1 MNRPKPEHSETE
13 RLADWVDRYGPS
25 VRGYLR
31 AMVRHDDEADDLAQE
46 VFRRAWTARHRYR
59 ENGTARA
66 YLLKIADRL
75 VCDRARRRREV
86 QLPPEQWPSL
96 EPETEAFSPSANLEQ
111 QELKTQLETALDQLS
126 DDQRRVLLLRYYG
139 DMTFAQIAQ
148 IMDCPLNTAL
158 SHCRRGLLALRAVF
172 QERLS

>member
-1 MNRPKPEHSETE
+1 MSRSQPELLEAE
-13 RLADWVDRYGPS
+13 QLADWINRYGPA

-46 VFRRAWTARHRYR
+46 VFRRAWKARHRYR

-86 QLPPEQWPSL
+86 QLPPEQWQSL
-96 EPETEAFSPSANLEQ
+96 EPEASEFSPTANLEQ
-111 QELKTQLETALDQLS
+111 EELKKQLETALDQLT

-139 DMTFAQIAQ
+139 NMTFAQIAQ
-148 IMDCPLNTAL
+148 TMECPLNTVL
-158 SHCRRGLLALRAVF
+158 SHCRRGLLALRAIF
-172 QERLS
+172 QERFS